1 VTLREVGSTVQQR
14 VPRLS
19 ILLIHIRE
27 FCYAGTMIELNQSA
41 QCLFCPQRRKIAL
54 LFKLA
59 LAGGA
64 AVITGL
70 ILFLPRANPAQVKR
84 SALSPSLSSR
94 ASLQASTELASID
107 ISATPE
113 DAISIRSQELRRQA
127 QERFLAVQ
135 AQLRS
140 LLGDKPQELTEAQKL
155 IDSRRKE
162 VLMAKLLLLGDPL
175 FIGSSRAEAHRKLVQ
190 DAMEK
195 ELDALH
201 EQSKLLSQLK
211 DPK

>member
-1 VTLREVGSTVQQR
+1 
-14 VPRLS
+14 
-19 ILLIHIRE
+19 
-27 FCYAGTMIELNQSA
+27 MIELNQSA

-59 LAGGA
+59 LAGSA

-84 SALSPSLSSR
+84 SALSNSPSLSSR
-94 ASLQASTELASID
+94 ASLQASTELASVD

-113 DAISIRSQELRRQA
+113 DAVSIRSRELRRQA

-135 AQLRS
+135 SQLRS

-195 ELDALH
+195 ELDALT
-201 EQSKLLSQLK
+201 EQSNLLSQLK
-211 DPK
+211 GPK